1 MARLPILN
9 SNKVVELDIPEL
21 SSFNKNVSNLV
32 ENVKNLVDAT
42 EERSK
47 DEAEQTEST
56 TDAIDKLTS
65 SVSSSNFGN
74 YSQGSNRTRSQSI
87 MNLSASGIL
96 RDTVGDIRDRTIQRF
111 QNNSIVRFGMN
122 VNNAVNAF
130 RGRSTSGALNNR
142 REISQEK
149 LEENREKVKRE
160 EKTNELLESILK
172 ALVGD
177 KNIELPKNESFIT
190 KLISNTLPYFML
202 GKALLTALGIGAIAG
217 LGAWLADNN
226 MASVANN
233 IKRFFDVVKNLNLP
247 DSKSL
252 KNFKTKI
259 TGIGTWLDDL
269 KLNFNKIILNPIETK
284 FVEKIN
290 AVSDFFKNLKTNIL
304 EKFTLPKIDTSLKDL
319 WSSMSDFFKKIR
331 TDILEKYPLP
341 KIDKQYENLWK
352 GMTEFFKNTNK
363 IKLIDIPNAGIIRSV
378 SELFSGITNKF
389 NEIIEQGK
397 KLLPSIKIP
406 DNLKLPVNT
415 KLLGTIPRSLPKA
428 LASNS
433 SSTLPRGSQVVTSAV
448 QQTNKMN
455 PGLEFLSNAGNKGLK
470 LLGRLGLLAGIYD
483 IGTNVNNPETITGVK
498 DEDATP
504 SDRIGAGIK
513 AWEVNFGFGGL
524 IDLFRGED
532 NRRTSYEMDK
542 LTGNLPV
549 PLRFIANALLA
560 NNMREKYTVKDL
572 DVQTIDEATKLIA
585 KEEQFRPDAYLET
598 YGGENLKWKDG
609 SQRYA
614 IGYGFN
620 TINDI
625 PVKKDDTITKEKADE
640 ILKEKIEKIDS
651 NIKAATRHEAGEI
664 YKNIDNVAR
673 RATLISMGYHMGM
686 GGTMEGNKSKAGLIG
701 SDQKPLWD
709 AIKQANENDKWKNV
723 RDTLLKLPESERFIK
738 NYGYDKEGNRRNTR
752 FDRNANQMESG
763 TLPSAKYGN
772 IAYRPQKIA
781 VGDYIG
787 VKQNPELT
795 LAMSDLEDK
804 MFDFSERIA
813 DMYSQVNQKN
823 SNILMMS
830 YYNRMEKTVKNST
843 DMEKRIST
851 LENMQN
857 KRQIVSV
864 PVMNNVVDNTQINN
878 SNQSILVKKNVSNG
892 HNPFLMLA

>member
-9 SNKVVELDIPEL
+9 NQVIEANLNLPQLENI
-21 SSFNKNVSNLV
+21 NKNISELVKSVDDLVSSTD
-32 ENVKNLVDAT
+32 EKT
-42 EERSK
+42 KEESK
-47 DEAEQTEST
+47 QSESLES
-56 TDAIDKLTS
+56 ISK
-65 SVSSSNFGN
+65 SVSSNPSAGYGTQRSFN
-74 YSQGSNRTRSQSI
+74 SQSL
-87 MNLSASGIL
+87 MNLSASRIL
-96 RDTVGDIRDRTIQRF
+96 RDTVGDIRGRVLNRF
-111 QNNSIVRFGMN
+111 QNNSFVRFGMN
-122 VNNAVNAF
+122 MNNAINAF
-130 RGRSTSGALNNR
+130 KGNAPSAGVRKELT
-142 REISQEK
+142 QEQ
-149 LEENREKVKRE
+149 LEDKREKVERE
-160 EKTNELLESILK
+160 EKTNELLESSLK
-172 ALVGD
+172 ALLGD
-177 KNIELPKNESFIT
+177 KKIELPKNESFIT
-190 KLISNTLPYFML
+190 KLISNALPYFLL
-202 GKALLTALGIGAIAG
+202 GKKLLTALGIGAIAG
-217 LGAWLADNN
+217 LGAWLAENN

-247 DSKSL
+247 DSESL

-269 KLNFNKIILNPIETK
+269 K
-284 FVEKIN
+284 
-290 AVSDFFKNLKTNIL
+290 TNIL
-304 EKFTLPKIDTSLKDL
+304 KKFTLPKIDTSFKDL

-331 TDILEKYPLP
+331 TDILEKSPLP

-352 GMTEFFKNTNK
+352 GMSEFFKNTNK
-363 IKLIDIPNAGIIRSV
+363 IKPSDIPNAGIIKSV

-406 DNLKLPVNT
+406 DDFKLPST
-415 KLLGTIPRSLPKA
+415 SKLLGNLPLIPSSTIPGS
-428 LASNS
+428 
-433 SSTLPRGSQVVTSAV
+433 LPRGSQVVTSAV

-455 PGLEFLSNAGNKGLK
+455 PGLEFLSNAGNKVLK
-470 LLGRLGLLAGIYD
+470 ALGIAGTVAGTYD
-483 IGTNVNNPETITGVK
+483 IIKNVNDPETITGVK
-498 DEDATP
+498 DENATL

-513 AWEVNFGFGGL
+513 AWEFNFGLGGL
-524 IDLFRGED
+524 IDLFTGED

-542 LTGNLPV
+542 LTGNIPG

-560 NNMREKYTVKDL
+560 NTMREKYTVKDL

-585 KEEQFRPDAYLET
+585 KEEQFRPDAYPET

-620 TINDI
+620 TINGI
-625 PVKKDDTITKEKADE
+625 PVKKNDTITQEKADE
-640 ILKEKIEKIDS
+640 ILKEKIKEIDS
-651 NIKAATRHEAGEI
+651 NIKAATRYDAGEI

-772 IAYRPQKIA
+772 VAYSPQQIM
-781 VGDYIG
+781 VGDYRG

-795 LAMSDLEDK
+795 LAMSDLEDR
-804 MFDFSERIA
+804 MFKFSEKVN
-813 DMYSQVNQKN
+813 DLNLKNYSRNTD
-823 SNILMMS
+823 LMMTA
-830 YYNRMEKTVKNST
+830 YQNRMEKLVENST
-843 DMEKRIST
+843 KMEKRVAAT
-851 LENMQN
+851 ENMN
-857 KRQIVSV
+857 NGGPSKLQI
-864 PVMNNVVDNTQINN
+864 PVVNNVVDNSSVVNT
-878 SNQSILVKKNVSNG
+878 NQSILMRRSTYNPN
-892 HNPFLMLA
+892 NPFVMQLT